1 MKYLFSKNESEL
13 PALNGLRALSIFLVI
28 LYHFWDNAERSHLL
42 NYTNPLIRIFF
53 HNFRT
58 GVDLFFILSGFLIYS
73 GLLQEKERTNTLNIK
88 MFYLKRTLRIMPA
101 YYICLIA
108 TYFYSKNLLSFYKSH
123 PDVSVDGVARIGRL
137 TSMISNSWG
146 DILYISNYFKH
157 RLFLYGWSLSIE
169 EQFYLVIPGLCLLF
183 FFKMSDKIRR
193 ISLLGLFFIPLILR
207 SIYMSFGSTEAVMLY
222 HTETRFD
229 TLICGMLIAELV
241 SWKPDFFKS
250 ENSKIAYSLG
260 LGAILF
266 LSLAY
271 LTERIGWGLVFN
283 FTGFHLGYSSLFIL
297 ALWKGGMINRFLSL
311 PIFRPFSRISYTM
324 YLWHTPC
331 TALALGIIFRTKA
344 PESLAWGQFWLY
356 GFFAVIVSFLVCIP
370 IFYITER
377 PFLALRDYL
386 VKRMKK
392 KKNETMVPN

>member
-1 MKYLFSKNESEL
+1 MKYLFSKNDSEI
-13 PALNGLRALSIFLVI
+13 PALNGLRALSIILVI
-28 LYHFWDNAERSHLL
+28 FYHFWHYANGNYWL
-42 NYTNPLIRIFF
+42 NYEHPLIKIFF
-53 HNFRT
+53 RNFRT
-58 GVDLFFILSGFLIYS
+58 GVDLFFILSGYLIYS
-73 GLLQEKERTNTLNIK
+73 GLLQEKKKTDTLNLKI
-88 MFYLKRTLRIMPA
+88 FYLKRTLRIMPA
-101 YYICLIA
+101 YYICLIF
-108 TYFYSKNLLSFYKSH
+108 TYFHSKSILSFYKSATD
-123 PDVSVDGVARIGRL
+123 PSPKGIEEIQRL
-137 TSMISNSWG
+137 TSMISHSWG
-146 DILYISNYFKH
+146 DFFYVSNYFNE
-157 RLFLYGWSLSIE
+157 RLFIFGWSLSIE
-169 EQFYLVIPGLCLLF
+169 EQFYLVIPGLCLLL

-193 ISLLGLFFIPLILR
+193 ISLLGLFFIPLIFR
-207 SIYMSFGSTEAVMLY
+207 IIYMLFGLKEDVILF

-241 SWKPDFFKS
+241 FWKPDFFKS
-250 ENSKIAYSLG
+250 ENSKFVYLLG
-260 LGAILF
+260 LGAVLF

-271 LTERIGWGLVFN
+271 LTERVGWGLVFN

-297 ALWKGGMINRFLSL
+297 ALWKGGIINRFFSL

-331 TALALGIIFRTKA
+331 TAIALGIIFGTKI
-344 PESLAWGQFWLY
+344 PKSLNWEQFWIY
-356 GFFAVIVSFLVCIP
+356 GAFAVIVSFIICIP